1 MDRLSLTNPVVVTYA
16 IAAAIMILTIMWQGW
31 ITVVRMMANSGGFV
45 NPEDAKVGPANPKP
59 RAGQLD
65 LNDDVD
71 RSRRI
76 HRNDLENIPAFLAI
90 GLLYVL
96 IDPPLAAAQWLMFG
110 FVAARL
116 ATRYASVRSNT
127 SGSPATT
134 ESIETYLIDHVDG
147 LDPDLIEVTTSWSP
161 ANNRGSTVQ
170 VSVSYDFA
178 PIMPFIPIESIELAS
193 SSESIISN

>member
-1 MDRLSLTNPVVVTYA
+1 MRGS
-16 IAAAIMILTIMWQGW
+16 
-31 ITVVRMMANSGGFV
+31 S
-45 NPEDAKVGPANPKP
+45 
-59 RAGQLD
+59 
-65 LNDDVD
+65 
-71 RSRRI
+71 RSRR
-76 HRNDLENIPAFLAI
+76 RQKGSVVAEVALVLPVMMFAMM
-90 GLLYVL
+90 GLLD
-96 IDPPLAAAQWLMFG
+96 IGRGIAAKAALG
-110 FVAARL
+110 NAARL

-134 ESIETYLIDHVDG
+134 ESIETYLIDHADG
-147 LDPDLIEVTTSWSP
+147 LDPDLIEVTTNWNP